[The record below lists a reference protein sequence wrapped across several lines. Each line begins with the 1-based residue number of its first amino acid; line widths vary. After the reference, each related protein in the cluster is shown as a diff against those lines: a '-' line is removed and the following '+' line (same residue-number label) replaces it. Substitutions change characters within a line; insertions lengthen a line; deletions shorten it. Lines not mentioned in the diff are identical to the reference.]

1 MLALNWL
8 NTGSS
13 KWTWKSSTSVEK
25 FFIFVQRK
33 VRNSSREKH
42 VCRQRQKNKK
52 IKNCYE
58 QKNLINI
65 FIFRT
70 RYAKFTEII
79 LTDWDQFRDG
89 MNSSDGSHRTENK
102 QQHAWDEAEEKSKSA
117 KTNREFSQQSKML
130 LLNFTCVCVCM
141 CVCVCVC
148 KHVCVMFTSVK
159 LHMDEAYLHRSI
171 ILCKMV
177 N

>member
-33 VRNSSREKH
+33 VRNSSRQKH
-42 VCRQRQKNKK
+42 VGKGKK
-52 IKNCYE
+52 IKKNCYE

-79 LTDWDQFRDG
+79 LTDWDQFSDG
-89 MNSSDGSHRTENK
+89 MNSSDGGVTG
-102 QQHAWDEAEEKSKSA
+102 Q
-117 KTNREFSQQSKML
+117 KTNSNTHEMKQKKWANLPKQTGNLVNRAKCFCWISL
-130 LLNFTCVCVCM
+130 CVCVYAWCHVWVK
-141 CVCVCVC
+141 VCFAVISPA
-148 KHVCVMFTSVK
+148 KHAF
-159 LHMDEAYLHRSI
+159 
-171 ILCKMV
+171 
-177 N
+177 